1 MRISDWSSDVCSSDL
16 EIPADRKCGGPASQT
31 HRSLFDECSDTTARH
46 SPDLPPERRGKRSPP
61 VVWSALRSGLRPSL
75 RSDQT
80 TDPTG
85 HHSRRSTGH
94 RSCRRAVNEAQR
106 VVPSA
111 GDHHFLLTLTLCQT
125 LDGFF
130 EGAET
135 WTGTTTIPRRHMAIP
150 AAAPG
155 NPAPKR
161 RSRIKCAG

>member
-1 MRISDWSSDVCSSDL
+1 M
-16 EIPADRKCGGPASQT
+16 PADRKCGGPASQT

-94 RSCRRAVNEAQR
+94 RSCRRAAEKQPLPDPR
-106 VVPSA
+106 QSLYLSSWLPSFPLS
-111 GDHHFLLTLTLCQT
+111 GTQHHILGTL
-125 LDGFF
+125 
-130 EGAET
+130 
-135 WTGTTTIPRRHMAIP
+135 
-150 AAAPG
+150 
-155 NPAPKR
+155 
-161 RSRIKCAG
+161 RSEEHTSELQSLMRLSYAVFC